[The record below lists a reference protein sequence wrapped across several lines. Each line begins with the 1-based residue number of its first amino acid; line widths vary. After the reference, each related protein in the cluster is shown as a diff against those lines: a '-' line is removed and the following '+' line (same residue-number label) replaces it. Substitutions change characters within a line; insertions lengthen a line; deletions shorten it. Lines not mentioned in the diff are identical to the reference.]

1 MAAKSKKYFWL
12 KLKEDFFSK
21 KEIKLLRKVAGGD
34 THTIIYLKM
43 LLKSLKSDGKLF
55 FEGIADNF
63 VDEIALDI
71 DEEPENVQL
80 TVNYLM
86 AKGLMVEVS
95 KNEADLVSVREMTG
109 SETDAA
115 ARMRRLRVGGDRN
128 NVTQQLRSSYTEIEK
143 EIEKETDKE
152 LNIESESESEL
163 KKKTDANPDDI
174 SDYEKLTNIYQNN
187 FGVINQIIA
196 EDINHNLSDYG
207 FDLVEESMRRAVFRQ
222 RNYNYSIKI
231 LKAWAKNNIKT
242 LEDIKADDK
251 KFNRSKEKEDMSGWT
266 PAERRAGFRD
276 V

>member
-115 ARMRRLRVGGDRN
+115 ARMRRLRGGGDRN

-143 EIEKETDKE
+143 ETDKE
-152 LNIESESESEL
+152 LNIETESESEL

>member
-1 MAAKSKKYFWL
+1 MVTKNKKYFWL

-55 FEGIADNF
+55 YEGIADNF

-115 ARMRRLRVGGDRN
+115 ARMRRLRGGGDRN
-128 NVTQQLRSSYTEIEK
+128 NVTQQLRSSYTEIE
-143 EIEKETDKE
+143 IEKDRE
-152 LNIESESESEL
+152 LNIELESETESE
-163 KKKTDANPDDI
+163 KKTDTNYDDI

-207 FDLVEESMRRAVFRQ
+207 FELVEESMKRAVFRQ
-222 RNYNYSIKI
+222 RNYSYSIQI

-242 LEDIKADDK
+242 LADIESDDK